1 MGIGSHARM
10 QRAQSAEYT
19 RELLT
24 MPGWSSL
31 SIFCC
36 QRAPALGWHTHVD
49 NLSFLPSARPVPAKA
64 NFPARTWNW
73 GIFSNYCIRIEL
85 QNLLCVF
92 FLFVLSILWPRK
104 PPYPFM
110 MRPRR
115 ALPAIFG
122 LLFWQPAEAVQ
133 CQRAPFPLSSAVRWY
148 QSTIMKRPEKLLNL
162 NHRISTTL
170 WESCSWYDISTLRDS
185 FSLFLRVYVSL

>member
-1 MGIGSHARM
+1 MGTGSHARM
-10 QRAQSAEYT
+10 QRAQFAEYT

-85 QNLLCVF
+85 QNWLLSF
-92 FLFVLSILWPRK
+92 FCLFYLSSGLANLPILLWRGHGGH
-104 PPYPFM
+104 YRPFSACYFGS
-110 MRPRR
+110 PRR
-115 ALPAIFG
+115 QFSASVRRSL
-122 LLFWQPAEAVQ
+122 
-133 CQRAPFPLSSAVRWY
+133 CHPLSGGTKA
-148 QSTIMKRPEKLLNL
+148 Q
-162 NHRISTTL
+162 
-170 WESCSWYDISTLRDS
+170 
-185 FSLFLRVYVSL
+185 

>member
-1 MGIGSHARM
+1 MGTGSHARM

-36 QRAPALGWHTHVD
+36 QRAPVLGWHAHID
-49 NLSFLPSARPVPAKA
+49 NLSFLPPARPVPAKS

-73 GIFSNYCIRIEL
+73 GIFSNYYIRIEL
-85 QNLLCVF
+85 QIDCVF
-92 FLFVLSILWPRK
+92 FCLFVLSPLRPSK
-104 PPYPFM
+104 PPYPLM
-110 MRPRR
+110 TRPQR
-115 ALPAIFG
+115 ALPAIFT
-122 LLFWQPAEAVQ
+122 LLFWQPAEVVR
-133 CQRAPFPLSSAVRWY
+133 CQRAPFPLSFAVRWH

-185 FSLFLRVYVSL
+185 FSLFLRVYVSF